1 MFHFCFIQL
10 PSNPA
15 PILALLI
22 KASLRERLL
31 SDVRGGLTIS
41 FENPLS
47 IICCCKT
54 FKKLTGKLDNFEL
67 YFCQN
72 VFYQEENLS

>member
-10 PSNPA
+10 PSHSA

-41 FENPLS
+41 FENPLDFYF
-47 IICCCKT
+47 KT
-54 FKKLTGKLDNFEL
+54 L
-67 YFCQN
+67 
-72 VFYQEENLS
+72 